1 MLHRMSTSMRALAPT
16 FATLTGL
23 GLGLVLS
30 LSACPAP
37 STPTEG
43 TAAAKAETKGGAAAK
58 GDAKADKAA
67 KPDAA
72 KKPLGKFVEG
82 NKYGWTDVLF
92 QTPEAVD
99 AKLGTPTKTAR
110 VYETC
115 YRATPYKV
123 MFKCDG
129 NQRDYQLDSGE
140 RIEVTFEDGVA
151 TAMAVIA
158 LPGAGDF
165 DPRVALELAGLDLPG
180 EPKASNPSEVAE
192 LWEWFNDEARLPLKK
207 HEFRVQ
213 VSVVEKDWKR
223 SKVEVLDNTALNDA
237 QKAKIVEPKNPS
249 PFAEPGK
256 RPEDLAGGG
265 GSSAVDPTKIAPPVE
280 TP

>member
-1 MLHRMSTSMRALAPT
+1 MLRAMSTSPRALAPN
-16 FATLTGL
+16 LTRFLGFGL
-23 GLGLVLS
+23 GLAVALGLT
-30 LSACPAP
+30 ACPAP
-37 STPTEG
+37 SEP
-43 TAAAKAETKGGAAAK
+43 AAKDGGAKAEKKDAASKEGAGKGEGAK
-58 GDAKADKAA
+58 GDKS
-67 KPDAA
+67 
-72 KKPLGKFVEG
+72 LGKFVEG
-82 NKYGWTDVLF
+82 SKYPWKDVLF
-92 QTPEAVD
+92 QSPEAVD

-129 NQRDYQLDSGE
+129 TQRDYQLDSGE
-140 RIEVTFEDGVA
+140 RIEVTFEDGIA
-151 TAMAVIA
+151 TAMAVVA
-158 LPGAGDF
+158 LPGTGDF

-180 EPKASNPSEVAE
+180 EPLPSNPSEVAE
-192 LWEWFNDEARLPLKK
+192 LWEWFNDQARLPFKK

-237 QKAKIVEPKNPS
+237 QKAKVVEPQNPS

-256 RPEDLAGGG
+256 RPEDVAGGNGGG
-265 GSSAVDPTKIAPPVE
+265 GSAADPKAIAPPVE
-280 TP
+280 AP

>member
-1 MLHRMSTSMRALAPT
+1 MLRAMSTSPRALAPFLAPT
-16 FATLTGL
+16 
-23 GLGLVLS
+23 LVLS
-30 LSACPAP
+30 LSMGLTACPA
-37 STPTEG
+37 SDKS
-43 TAAAKAETKGGAAAK
+43 ANDKDGGAKVEKKDGKAK
-58 GDAKADKAA
+58 DGSGEGKAA
-67 KPDAA
+67 KPG
-72 KKPLGKFVEG
+72 KPLGKFVEG
-82 NKYGWTDVLF
+82 SKYPWKDVLF
-92 QTPEAVD
+92 QSPEAVD

-129 NQRDYQLDSGE
+129 TQRDYQLESGE

-151 TAMAVIA
+151 TAMAIIA
-158 LPGAGDF
+158 LPGTGDF
-165 DPRVALELAGLDLPG
+165 DPRVALERAGLDLPG
-180 EPKASNPSEVAE
+180 EPLPSNPSEVTE
-192 LWEWFNDEARLPLKK
+192 LWEWFNDQARLPFKK

-237 QKAKIVEPKNPS
+237 QKAKVVEPQNPS

-256 RPEDLAGGG
+256 RPEGMPGGE
-265 GSSAVDPTKIAPPVE
+265 GSSVDPTMIAPPVGA
-280 TP
+280 P